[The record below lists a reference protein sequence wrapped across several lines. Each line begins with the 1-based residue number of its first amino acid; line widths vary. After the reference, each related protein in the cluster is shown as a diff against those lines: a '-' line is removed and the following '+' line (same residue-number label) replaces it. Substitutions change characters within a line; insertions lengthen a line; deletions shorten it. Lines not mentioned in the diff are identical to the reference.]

1 MELISNS
8 QQALLNFVGHACNN
22 ADSRQTGI
30 SSFDFVLLEANNGQ
44 LQITGS
50 NGNQSFTRICATD
63 EIQVKGNGSLCV
75 DAVKLFQATRAL
87 PKNTQVKI
95 KEVQGKNRAVLS
107 CGKSRLQLK
116 TIPVTDYP
124 TVDIIKDVESTFTV
138 PAKEFM
144 SLISNVLYASGRN
157 DVRHYLNGVYLNVN
171 RGALFANAS
180 DGHRLCVNKMQV
192 GEAVNKMGLLLPYNS
207 MTVFTRL
214 NESAEEITI
223 AYNGSRA
230 EFNWGGLVYRTALID
245 SKFPDISKMFPKTCA
260 SKIKFN
266 RLELLSVLNRVS
278 VLLTDDKFPKVKLST
293 TENGIKLQTVI
304 DNEEDGLGE
313 DMITAQTSGD
323 PITYDFGV
331 NPKYL
336 IDALSHIYTEHV
348 TMEFTEAN
356 ASCCVSPVGKVV
368 TSKSLIMP
376 VRI

>member
-1 MELISNS
+1 
-8 QQALLNFVGHACNN
+8 
-22 ADSRQTGI
+22 
-30 SSFDFVLLEANNGQ
+30 
-44 LQITGS
+44 
-50 NGNQSFTRICATD
+50 
-63 EIQVKGNGSLCV
+63 
-75 DAVKLFQATRAL
+75 
-87 PKNTQVKI
+87 
-95 KEVQGKNRAVLS
+95 
-107 CGKSRLQLK
+107 
-116 TIPVTDYP
+116 
-124 TVDIIKDVESTFTV
+124 
-138 PAKEFM
+138 M

-368 TSKSLIMP
+368 TSKS
-376 VRI
+376 